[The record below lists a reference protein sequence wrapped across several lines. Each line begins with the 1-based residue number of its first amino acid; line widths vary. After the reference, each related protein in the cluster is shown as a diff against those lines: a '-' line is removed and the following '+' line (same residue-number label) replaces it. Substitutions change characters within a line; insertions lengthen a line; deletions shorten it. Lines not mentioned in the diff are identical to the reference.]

1 MINPNSKKH
10 KNSNNNEEHST
21 YQIFHKTIKKDKI
34 NKNVLSSILKKIL
47 SAAIS
52 KLKPRK
58 NQNISKIKN
67 ICLDNHKNN
76 V

>member
-1 MINPNSKKH
+1 MINQNSKKP
-10 KNSNNNEEHST
+10 KNSNNKEEYST
-21 YQIFHKTIKKDKI
+21 YQIFLKTIKKDKI
-34 NKNVLSSILKKIL
+34 NKSALSSILKRIL

-58 NQNISKIKN
+58 NQNINKIKN
-67 ICLDNHKNN
+67 TFSDSHKNN